1 MSDEE
6 DEEGDEEGEGE
17 GEGEEEEGSEG
28 FQDALED
35 EVVIAVVIA
44 VVVEIEQ
51 YLTQRV
57 QCTMPG
63 VSVVFECDIDGYLQ
77 YSLCVPVCERAC
89 VC

>member
-35 EVVIAVVIA
+35 EVVIAVV
-44 VVVEIEQ
+44 VEIEQ

-63 VSVVFECDIDGYLQ
+63 VSVVFECDFDGYLQ
-77 YSLCVPVCERAC
+77 YSVCVPVCERAC